1 MSTVALI
8 LRQDFEDAVDAARSV
23 GGGNGQVPGLATSLD
38 SALAGKVRAVWDQI
52 EAALRVAFE
61 YGREK
66 AAPLLTAATAQ
77 AEALVASA
85 GRRAAEV
92 QQSILA
98 KLNEYV
104 TRLTDN
110 ALSRVRTELV
120 FSGVTWRLDGVELAQ
135 TISLTGSLST
145 NITSLVTLTSG
156 GELTVNARYVVS

>member
-8 LRQDFEDAVDAARSV
+8 LRQDFEDAVDAARAV
-23 GGGNGQVPGLATSLD
+23 GNGSGQVPGLATSLD

-52 EAALRVAFE
+52 EAALRTAFE

-66 AAPLLTAATAQ
+66 AAPLLTAAASE

-120 FSGVTWRLDGVELAQ
+120 FSGATWRLDGVELAQ

-156 GELTVNARYVVS
+156 GELTVNARYVAS